1 MYICT
6 ETNFFMKKLYFIL
19 AAILFVGSVKAN
31 VISGNFSICLPGPNT
46 SQLFASL
53 PPAPITATTPWF
65 SSNSSVATINSSG
78 LVTGLSFGTTTISYT
93 DNLGSIYSVNVNVS
107 TFPTINAPNGTS
119 ICEAGIVQLQGSLFP
134 NEANAWES
142 LNTGI
147 ATVNSSGL
155 VTGVAA
161 GTVNI
166 LYRNLGGCTTTI
178 PIVVKPS
185 LVPIIT
191 CGAITPSSIT
201 FNWNALPGASTY
213 VRYSQLNG
221 GPITSLGSDAPFTL
235 TISNLSP
242 EDQVTFYVVATGTA
256 GNCFQLGQASC
267 STTPCPDAGTN
278 GSTTI
283 CETSTASIN
292 LFSLISGED
301 SGGTWTRISGTGGV
315 FNDLA
320 GTFTPAIGS
329 TTSAFSYSILGTA
342 PCPNDTSIATIN
354 INQQPDA
361 GTDGFTT
368 ICDSSVTPIDLFS
381 LITGEQV
388 GGIWT
393 RMTGTGG
400 VFNAA
405 LGTFTPVVGATTS
418 TFRYRIIGIAPCV
431 DDFSVVT
438 VNINAQPNAGTDGGV
453 TICDSSEAPINLFD
467 LINGEQLGGTWTRNT
482 GTGGT
487 LTGGIYTPASV
498 ATTSTF
504 SYTLTGTAPCVS
516 SSSTAAVTINPQ
528 PNAGTDGATQVV
540 CDNSTTLIDLNNLIT
555 GEQAGGIW
563 TRTGTGGT
571 FDSAAGT
578 FIPTG
583 ATNSTFRYTLTG
595 TFPCVDD
602 FSEVTVTINAQ
613 PNAGTDGGVTICDSS
628 EAPINLFD
636 LINGEQLGG
645 TWTRNTGT
653 GGILAG
659 GIYTPTSGATTSAF
673 TYTLT
678 GTAPCVN
685 SSSIATVNIN
695 AQPNAGTDG
704 ATQVV
709 CDNSTTLIDLNNLI
723 TGEQAGGIWTRTGT
737 GGTFD
742 SAAGTFIPTGATNST
757 FRYTVLGFLCAD
769 DFSEVTVTINTQ
781 PNAGVGETVA
791 ICDSSTTAIDLFSLI
806 TSGQTGGVWT
816 QIGGTGGIFNA
827 LGTFTPTSG
836 ATTSN
841 FTYTLTGTAP
851 CVNSSSIAT
860 LVINNQPNAG
870 TDGCISVSEEST
882 NVIDLFSL
890 LIGGQIGGSWTRT
903 SGAGGTFSAVDG
915 TYFPAI
921 GATTSTFEYSTIGT
935 FPCTNDISV
944 ATIVI
949 NGPPCGSLSA
959 TIFETEEI
967 GYYPNPFTDVVNI
980 DFSQPIRRI
989 KVVNVLGQQVFLS
1002 NYNEANVQANLSHLS
1017 AGSYFMIVD
1026 TAINS
1031 KTFKVI
1037 KN

>member
-1 MYICT
+1 
-6 ETNFFMKKLYFIL
+6 MKKLYFVL

-31 VISGNFSICLPGPNT
+31 VISGNFSICLPGSNT
-46 SQLFASL
+46 TQLSASV

-78 LVTGLSFGTTTISYT
+78 LVTGLNFGVTTISYT
-93 DNLGSIYSVNVNVS
+93 DNLGSTYSVNVYVS

-166 LYRNLGGCTTTI
+166 LYRNLGGCTATI
-178 PIVVKPS
+178 PIIVKPS

-213 VRYSQLNG
+213 VRYSQVNG

-235 TISNLSP
+235 TINNLSP

-267 STTPCPDAGTN
+267 STTSCPDAGTN

-315 FNDLA
+315 FNDLT

-329 TTSAFSYSILGTA
+329 TTSSFSYSILGTT

-418 TFRYRIIGIAPCV
+418 IFRYRIIGIAPCV

-467 LINGEQLGGTWTRNT
+467 LINGEQTGGTWTRNT
-482 GTGGT
+482 GTAGT
-487 LTGGIYTPASV
+487 LTGGIYTPAFG

-504 SYTLTGTAPCVS
+504 SYILTGTAPCVS

-583 ATNSTFRYTLTG
+583 ATTSTFRYTVTG
-595 TFPCVDD
+595 TLACVDD

-613 PNAGTDGGVTICDSS
+613 PNAG
-628 EAPINLFD
+628 A
-636 LINGEQLGG
+636 NG
-645 TWTRNTGT
+645 
-653 GGILAG
+653 
-659 GIYTPTSGATTSAF
+659 S
-673 TYTLT
+673 TL
-678 GTAPCVN
+678 
-685 SSSIATVNIN
+685 
-695 AQPNAGTDG
+695 
-704 ATQVV
+704 V
-709 CDNSTTLIDLNNLI
+709 CDNDTTLIDLNTLI
-723 TGEQAGGIWTRTGT
+723 TGQQPGGTWTRLSGT
-737 GGTFD
+737 GGTFN
-742 SAAGTFIPTGATNST
+742 ALPGTFLPGVGASAVNI
-757 FRYTVLGFLCAD
+757 FEYRLLGVAACTD
-769 DFSEVTVTINTQ
+769 DTSIVTVNIN
-781 PNAGVGETVA
+781 P
-791 ICDSSTTAIDLFSLI
+791 
-806 TSGQTGGVWT
+806 
-816 QIGGTGGIFNA
+816 
-827 LGTFTPTSG
+827 
-836 ATTSN
+836 
-841 FTYTLTGTAP
+841 
-851 CVNSSSIAT
+851 
-860 LVINNQPNAG
+860 QPNAG

-903 SGAGGTFSAVDG
+903 SGVGGTFSAADG
-915 TYFPAI
+915 SYIPSI
-921 GATTSTFEYSTIGT
+921 GATTSTFSYTIDVSA
-935 FPCTNDISV
+935 PCTSDSSN
-944 ATIVI
+944 ATVII

-967 GYYPNPFTDVVNI
+967 GYYPNPFTDILNI
-980 DFSQPIRRI
+980 DFSEPIRRI
-989 KVVNVLGQQVFLS
+989 KVVNVLGQQVFV
-1002 NYNEANVQANLSHLS
+1002 NYYNETNVKANLSHLS
-1017 AGSYFMIVD
+1017 TGNYFMTVD
-1026 TAINS
+1026 TANNT